1 MKFIVNGAKGRMG
14 AQIVALLKKED
25 CPHELLAG
33 VDINATEGDGFF
45 SSLSDVTQKAD
56 CIIDFSHHSA
66 TREICDYA
74 TKNAVPVL
82 FATTGQTPEELE
94 MIKTASSS
102 IPVFVSANMSVG
114 IAMLANFA
122 KMAVAAM
129 PDADVEIVEK
139 HHNRKLDAPSGTALM
154 IANAIKEVRNK
165 ASFVLGRSGHGKRT
179 DDEIGI
185 HAIRMG
191 NIVGEHEVIIGTDTQ
206 TITLKHECHTRALLA
221 EGAMNAAEFLA
232 GKSCGLYSMQDMID
246 TVL

>member
-66 TREICDYA
+66 TKQICDYA

-129 PDADVEIVEK
+129 PDADIEIVEK
-139 HHNRKLDAPSGTALM
+139 HHNRKLDAPSGTALLL
-154 IANAIKEVRNK
+154 ANEIKKVKTDAE
-165 ASFVLGRSGHGKRT
+165 FVCGRAGMAKREKN
-179 DDEIGI
+179 EIGI
-185 HAIRMG
+185 HAIRG
-191 NIVGEHEVIIGTDTQ
+191 GGTIGVHEIIITTDSQ
-206 TITLKHECHTRALLA
+206 TITLSHEAHTRELFA
-221 EGAMNAAEFLA
+221 EGAISAAAFVGEMP
-232 GKSCGLYSMQDMID
+232 CGFYNMYDMIK
-246 TVL
+246 

>member
-33 VDINATEGDGFF
+33 VDINATEGDGFVP
-45 SSLSDVTQKAD
+45 SLSDVTQKAD

-94 MIKTASSS
+94 MIKTASSF

-139 HHNRKLDAPSGTALM
+139 HHNRKLDAPSGTALLL
-154 IANAIKEVRNK
+154 ANEIKKVKTDAE
-165 ASFVLGRSGHGKRT
+165 FVCGRAGMAKREKN
-179 DDEIGI
+179 EIGI
-185 HAIRMG
+185 HAIRG
-191 NIVGEHEVIIGTDTQ
+191 GGTIGVHEIIITTDSQ
-206 TITLKHECHTRALLA
+206 TITLSHEAHTRELFA
-221 EGAMNAAEFLA
+221 EGAISAAAFVGEMP
-232 GKSCGLYSMQDMID
+232 CGFYNMYDMIK
-246 TVL
+246 

>member
-66 TREICDYA
+66 TKEICDYA

-129 PDADVEIVEK
+129 PDADIEIVEK
-139 HHNRKLDAPSGTALM
+139 HHNRKLDAPSGTALLL
-154 IANAIKEVRNK
+154 ANEIKKVKTDAE
-165 ASFVLGRSGHGKRT
+165 FVCGRSGMAKREKN
-179 DDEIGI
+179 EIGI
-185 HAIRMG
+185 HAVRGGGTIG
-191 NIVGEHEVIIGTDTQ
+191 VHEIIITTDSQ
-206 TITLKHECHTRALLA
+206 TITLSHEAHTRELFA
-221 EGAMNAAEFLA
+221 EGAISAAAFVGEMP
-232 GKSCGLYSMQDMID
+232 CGFYNMYDMIK
-246 TVL
+246 

>member
-66 TREICDYA
+66 TKEICDYA

-129 PDADVEIVEK
+129 PDADIEIVEK
-139 HHNRKLDAPSGTALM
+139 HHNRKLDAPSGTALLL
-154 IANAIKEVRNK
+154 ANEIKKVKTDAE
-165 ASFVLGRSGHGKRT
+165 FVCGRAGMAKREKN
-179 DDEIGI
+179 EIGI
-185 HAIRMG
+185 HAIRG
-191 NIVGEHEVIIGTDTQ
+191 GGTIGVHEIIITTDSQ
-206 TITLKHECHTRALLA
+206 TITLSHEAHTRELFA
-221 EGAMNAAEFLA
+221 EGAISAAAFVGEMP
-232 GKSCGLYSMQDMID
+232 CGFYNMYDMIK
-246 TVL
+246 

>member
-82 FATTGQTPEELE
+82 FATTGQTPEELD

-129 PDADVEIVEK
+129 PDADIEIVEK
-139 HHNRKLDAPSGTALM
+139 HHNRKLDAPSGTALLL
-154 IANAIKEVRNK
+154 ANEIKKVKTDAE
-165 ASFVLGRSGHGKRT
+165 FVCGRAGMAKREKN
-179 DDEIGI
+179 EIGI
-185 HAIRMG
+185 HAIRG
-191 NIVGEHEVIIGTDTQ
+191 GGTIGVHEIIITTDSQ
-206 TITLKHECHTRALLA
+206 TITLSHEAHTRELFA
-221 EGAMNAAEFLA
+221 EGAISAAAFVGEMP
-232 GKSCGLYSMQDMID
+232 CGFYNMYDMIK
-246 TVL
+246 

>member
-129 PDADVEIVEK
+129 PDADIEIVEK
-139 HHNRKLDAPSGTALM
+139 HHNRKLDAPSGTALLL
-154 IANAIKEVRNK
+154 ANEIKKVKTDAE
-165 ASFVLGRSGHGKRT
+165 FVCGRSGMAKREKN
-179 DDEIGI
+179 EIGI
-185 HAIRMG
+185 HAVRGGGTIG
-191 NIVGEHEVIIGTDTQ
+191 VHEIIITTDSQ
-206 TITLKHECHTRALLA
+206 TITLSHEAHTRELFA
-221 EGAMNAAEFLA
+221 EGAISAAAFVGEMP
-232 GKSCGLYSMQDMID
+232 CGFYNMYDMIK
-246 TVL
+246 

>member
-129 PDADVEIVEK
+129 PDADIEIVEK
-139 HHNRKLDAPSGTALM
+139 HHNRKLDAPSGTALLL
-154 IANAIKEVRNK
+154 ANEIKKVKTDAE
-165 ASFVLGRSGHGKRT
+165 FVCGRSGMAKREKN
-179 DDEIGI
+179 EIGI
-185 HAIRMG
+185 HAIRG
-191 NIVGEHEVIIGTDTQ
+191 GGTIGVHEIIITTDSQ
-206 TITLKHECHTRALLA
+206 TITLSHEAHTRELFA
-221 EGAMNAAEFLA
+221 EGAISAAAFVGEMP
-232 GKSCGLYSMQDMID
+232 CGFYNMYDMIK
-246 TVL
+246 

>member
-66 TREICDYA
+66 TKQICDYA

-139 HHNRKLDAPSGTALM
+139 HHNRKLDAPSGTALLL
-154 IANAIKEVRNK
+154 ANEIKKVKTDAE
-165 ASFVLGRSGHGKRT
+165 FVCGRSGMAKREKN
-179 DDEIGI
+179 EIGI
-185 HAIRMG
+185 HAIRG
-191 NIVGEHEVIIGTDTQ
+191 GGTIGVHEIIITTDSQ
-206 TITLKHECHTRALLA
+206 TITLSHEAHTRELFA
-221 EGAMNAAEFLA
+221 EGAISAAAFVGEMP
-232 GKSCGLYSMQDMID
+232 CGFYNMYDMIK
-246 TVL
+246 

>member
-66 TREICDYA
+66 TKQICDYA

-129 PDADVEIVEK
+129 PDADIEIVEK
-139 HHNRKLDAPSGTALM
+139 HHNRKLDAPSGTALLL
-154 IANAIKEVRNK
+154 ANEIKKVKTDAE
-165 ASFVLGRSGHGKRT
+165 FVCGRAGMAKREKN
-179 DDEIGI
+179 EIGI
-185 HAIRMG
+185 HAIRG
-191 NIVGEHEVIIGTDTQ
+191 GGTIGVHEIIITTDSQ
-206 TITLKHECHTRALLA
+206 TLTLSHEAHTRELFA
-221 EGAMNAAEFLA
+221 EGAISAAAFVGEMP
-232 GKSCGLYSMQDMID
+232 CGFYNMYDMIK
-246 TVL
+246 

>member
-45 SSLSDVTQKAD
+45 PSLSDVTQKAD

-139 HHNRKLDAPSGTALM
+139 HHNRKLDAPSGTALLL
-154 IANAIKEVRNK
+154 ANEIKKVKTDAE
-165 ASFVLGRSGHGKRT
+165 FVCGRAGMAKREKN
-179 DDEIGI
+179 EIGI
-185 HAIRMG
+185 HAIRG
-191 NIVGEHEVIIGTDTQ
+191 GGTIGVHEIIITTDSQ
-206 TITLKHECHTRALLA
+206 TITLSHEAHTRELFA
-221 EGAMNAAEFLA
+221 EGAISAAAFVGEMP
-232 GKSCGLYSMQDMID
+232 CGFYNMYDMIK
-246 TVL
+246 

>member
-129 PDADVEIVEK
+129 PDADIEIVEK
-139 HHNRKLDAPSGTALM
+139 HHNRKLDAPSGTALLL
-154 IANAIKEVRNK
+154 ANEIKKVKTDAE
-165 ASFVLGRSGHGKRT
+165 FVCGRAGMAKREKN
-179 DDEIGI
+179 EIGI
-185 HAIRMG
+185 HAIRG
-191 NIVGEHEVIIGTDTQ
+191 GGTIGVHEIIITTDSQ
-206 TITLKHECHTRALLA
+206 TITLSHEAHTRELFA
-221 EGAMNAAEFLA
+221 EGAISAAAFVGEMP
-232 GKSCGLYSMQDMID
+232 CGFYNMYDMIK
-246 TVL
+246 

>member
-66 TREICDYA
+66 TKQICDYA

-139 HHNRKLDAPSGTALM
+139 HHNRKLDAPSGTALLL
-154 IANAIKEVRNK
+154 ANEIKKVKTDAE
-165 ASFVLGRSGHGKRT
+165 FVCGRAGMAKREKN
-179 DDEIGI
+179 EIGI
-185 HAIRMG
+185 HAIRG
-191 NIVGEHEVIIGTDTQ
+191 GGTIGVHEIIITTDSQ
-206 TITLKHECHTRALLA
+206 TITLSHEAHTRELFA
-221 EGAMNAAEFLA
+221 EGAISAAAFVGEMP
-232 GKSCGLYSMQDMID
+232 CGFYNMYDMIK
-246 TVL
+246 